1 MPSCNLRIAVTT
13 FFGTSYLF
21 SKGNHS
27 TFPSIA
33 SNAFLRS
40 TNRRKTPESF
50 PVILRKHSRTRRTT
64 KRPSADP
71 CSGRNP
77 TCVSGTSLSDR
88 YLSALLSNKACI
100 LDAML
105 RSTIPRQLFQSLRAP
120 FLLYKGI
127 RIASNHDVGI
137 SSPFQSL

>member
-1 MPSCNLRIAVTT
+1 MFKFPFLQFQECRSGSQLLLVILRK
-13 FFGTSYLF
+13 GTL
-21 SKGNHS
+21 G
-27 TFPSIA
+27 
-33 SNAFLRS
+33 NAFLRS
-40 TNRRKTPESF
+40 TKMRKTPKSF
-50 PVILRKHSRTRRTT
+50 PFVLRKHSRTRRTT